1 MRLRLQLG
9 GLSLQLGV
17 FSFYCIQKKLQLGV
31 FSFYC
36 IQKKIT
42 YLTASFHRFW
52 LLPKAMQWQLEPPEE
67 TCSLLFSL
75 VCLHL
80 FPNIIVPLKGKEV
93 TRTTREVCEQVSSE

>member
-1 MRLRLQLG
+1 MG

-31 FSFYC
+31 FTFYC

-52 LLPKAMQWQLEPPEE
+52 LLPKAMQ
-67 TCSLLFSL
+67 CF
-75 VCLHL
+75 
-80 FPNIIVPLKGKEV
+80 
-93 TRTTREVCEQVSSE
+93 